1 MARTA
6 PAAAPHDIRG
16 PTSLSDAQFRKGIG
30 VDFAVEARYAWDAGM
45 AIGHYLEGLKEGEIR
60 ARVCHGCERILVPP
74 RMFCEQCFRPTDAW
88 TTVQDTGTVNTFS
101 LAYIT
106 WDMRDLDDPDI
117 PAVIELDG
125 ASPGIGIMH
134 KLGDV
139 DPETV
144 HTGMRVRAVWKPKDQ
159 RTGSILDID
168 HWAPLETRSART
180 SAKRRKPAAEKTAT
194 KKAAARRS
202 KPPTKRATKPKA
214 KAKKGGRR

>member
-1 MARTA
+1 MNEPKT
-6 PAAAPHDIRG
+6 PPFDMRG
-16 PTSLSDAQFRKGIG
+16 PQSLSDEEFRQGIG
-30 VDFAVEARYAWDAGM
+30 VDFAVEARYAWDAGI
-45 AIGHYLEGLKEGEIR
+45 AIGHYLNELREGRIA
-60 ARVCHGCERILVPP
+60 ARICHGCERTLVPP

-106 WDMRDLDDPDI
+106 WDMRELDDPDI

-144 HTGMRVRAVWKPKDQ
+144 HTGMRVRAVWKPESE

-168 HWAPLETRSART
+168 HWAPIDGRSDKRKGAR
-180 SAKRRKPAAEKTAT
+180 KKPAAKRTT
-194 KKAAARRS
+194 SRKPKAMAKRPA
-202 KPPTKRATKPKA
+202 KPKPKA
-214 KAKKGGRR
+214 KTKKGGRR